1 MKIPQLSFI
10 CLIFLTSLGLL
21 ANSPSSDDQTIYLK
35 SGEKLTGKIIK
46 TDAQTGEISIQ
57 TKYGILI
64 VHKDDILE
72 EIVSLELKSGD
83 KLKGKI
89 LAKTGTTTDLLT
101 DYGVLSIANSDI
113 AKIEYGLKGKSDKIS
128 EIKEKFA
135 LGRERQIDV
144 FYDPTGY
151 TLDKGVLYISGL
163 SWGFGFTDRFQVT
176 SKWSG
181 YIMGNFNIRPKLQL
195 FRFGTLEREHVFSI
209 GGHFHTRNSP
219 DKFEWIEETYQFDKG
234 HYEYTDSIGWN
245 QKWVSSGETTPVYYG
260 GYHKIGSSVDIEDNE
275 QRYDDENDRI
285 DYDWV
290 NVDSPDPQEFYEVFA
305 AYTFSKARG
314 SNSGRIS
321 HTVGAIISKHPNKK
335 EPMYKAY
342 YAGAVDIRKNLIM
355 NYEIFYD
362 PYYVEWW
369 NREGGVFGNYDENL
383 STDKPDK
390 PYVSPIH
397 FDIGFIY
404 AFADWLRFG
413 IHFQPYIFGIY
424 LKF

>member
-1 MKIPQLSFI
+1 MKISHLSFI
-10 CLIFLTSLGLL
+10 CLILLTSFGLL

-46 TDAQTGEISIQ
+46 TDAQTGRISIQ
-57 TKYGILI
+57 TEYGILI

-72 EIVSLELKSGD
+72 EVITIELKSGD

-89 LAKTGTTTDLLT
+89 LAKNGTTTDLLT
-101 DYGVLSIANSDI
+101 DYGVLTIANSDI
-113 AKIEYGLKGKSDKIS
+113 AKIEYGLKGKSNKIS
-128 EIKEKFA
+128 EIKEKFT
-135 LGRERQIDV
+135 LGSERQIDV

-151 TLDKGVLYISGL
+151 TLDKGVLYVSGL

-209 GGHFHTRNSP
+209 GGHYHTRTNP
-219 DKFEWIEETYQFDKG
+219 DKFEWIEKTYQFDKG
-234 HYEYTDSIGWN
+234 HWD
-245 QKWVSSGETTPVYYG
+245 QKWVSSGETIPVYYG
-260 GYHKIGSSVDIEDNE
+260 AYHKIGSEIDIDEVD
-275 QRYDDENDRI
+275 QRYDTLYNELM
-285 DYDWV
+285 YDGV
-290 NVDSPDPQEFYEVFA
+290 DVDSPDPQEFYEIFA

-314 SNSGRIS
+314 GNTGRIS
-321 HTVGAIISKHPNKK
+321 HTFGAIVSKHPNKK
-335 EPMYKAY
+335 DLMYKAY
-342 YAGAVDIRKNLIM
+342 YAGAVDIRKNLIL

-369 NREGGVFGNYDENL
+369 NRGGGIFGNFGEDL

-390 PYVSPIH
+390 PSVSSIH

-404 AFADWLRFG
+404 AFSDWLRFG

-424 LKF
+424 MKF

>member
-1 MKIPQLSFI
+1 MKISQLPFI
-10 CLIFLTSLGLL
+10 CLIFLTSFGLL
-21 ANSPSSDDQTIYLK
+21 ANSSSSNDQTIYLK

-57 TKYGILI
+57 TQYGILI

-72 EIVSLELKSGD
+72 EIVSIDLKSGD
-83 KLKGKI
+83 KLKGKM
-89 LAKTGTTTDLLT
+89 LAKTETTTDLLT
-101 DYGVLSIANSDI
+101 DYGVLTIANSDI

-128 EIKEKFA
+128 EIKEKFT
-135 LGRERQIDV
+135 LGNERQIDV

-151 TLDKGVLYISGL
+151 TLEKGVLYISGL

-181 YIMGNFNIRPKLQL
+181 YILGNFNIRPKLQL

-209 GGHFHTRNSP
+209 GGHIHTRTNP
-219 DKFEWIEETYQFDKG
+219 DKYEWIEDEFLFEKG
-234 HYEYTDSIGWN
+234 VYNENYIWGQTGGD
-245 QKWVSSGETTPVYYG
+245 TLAYYG
-260 GYHKIGSSVDIEDNE
+260 GYHKIGSEIDIDEVD
-275 QRYDDENDRI
+275 QRYDTLYNELM
-285 DYDWV
+285 YDGV
-290 NVDSPDPQEFYEVFA
+290 DIDSPDPQEFYEVFA
-305 AYTFSKARG
+305 AYTFSKSRG
-314 SNSGRIS
+314 GNSGRIS
-321 HTVGAIISKHPNKK
+321 HTFGAIISKHPNKK
-335 EPMYKAY
+335 TLMYKTY
-342 YAGAVDIRKNLIM
+342 YAGAVDIRKNLIL

-369 NREGGVFGNYDENL
+369 NRGGGIFGNFGEDL
-383 STDKPDK
+383 STDKPEK

-404 AFADWLRFG
+404 AFSDWLRFG

>member
-1 MKIPQLSFI
+1 MKISQLSFI

-72 EIVSLELKSGD
+72 EIVSLDLKSGD

-89 LAKTGTTTDLLT
+89 LAKNGTATDLLT
-101 DYGVLSIANSDI
+101 DYGVLTIANSDI

-181 YIMGNFNIRPKLQL
+181 YILGNFNIRPKLQL
-195 FRFGTLEREHVFSI
+195 FRFGTLEREHVLSI
-209 GGHFHTRNSP
+209 GGHYHTRTNP
-219 DKFEWIEETYQFDKG
+219 DKFELIEKTYQFDKG
-234 HYEYTDSIGWN
+234 YYENTDSTGWN
-245 QKWVSSGETTPVYYG
+245 LKWVSSEETIPVYYG
-260 GYHKIGSSVDIEDNE
+260 GYHKIGSKIDIEDVNHRYNTESNE
-275 QRYDDENDRI
+275 LE
-285 DYDWV
+285 YDWV
-290 NVDSPDPQEFYEVFA
+290 NIDSPDPQEFYEVFA
-305 AYTFSKARG
+305 AYTFSKARRG
-314 SNSGRIS
+314 NTGRIS
-321 HTVGAIISKHPNKK
+321 HSFGAIVSKHPNK
-335 EPMYKAY
+335 
-342 YAGAVDIRKNLIM
+342 
-355 NYEIFYD
+355 
-362 PYYVEWW
+362 
-369 NREGGVFGNYDENL
+369 
-383 STDKPDK
+383 
-390 PYVSPIH
+390 
-397 FDIGFIY
+397 
-404 AFADWLRFG
+404 
-413 IHFQPYIFGIY
+413 
-424 LKF
+424 